1 MLNTP
6 SSSAVENENV
16 VDENVDPNVPEPL
29 DCLETG
35 HVSMT
40 SDDDWVP
47 DEDAIGHM
55 STEDEIDD
63 SQDEEEEEEA
73 NLLPQEHRQRR
84 VNRRCA
90 VALVDAVNVEY
101 LDHGSR
107 SKRCEVCHAPLYEWE
122 VKKRKNEPTTG
133 GSLCCHDGKAA
144 FLSDH
149 FDRPP
154 PEPLRSLW
162 DDLTSREG
170 KLFHS
175 NIRYFNSAL
184 QMASSTSN
192 VVHKSGVSMMVAQGS
207 IYHLLNPIE
216 TSRDPQYVQL
226 YIYCATN
233 DLGLLAVSQLEV
245 M

>member
-1 MLNTP
+1 M
-6 SSSAVENENV
+6 ENENV

-133 GSLCCHDGKAA
+133 GPSAATMGKLLSSLTTLTGH
-144 FLSDH
+144 
-149 FDRPP
+149 
-154 PEPLRSLW
+154 LRSHRGPCGTISRPARGNCSTAIFG
-162 DDLTSREG
+162 TSIQRFRWHQAP
-170 KLFHS
+170 LMWF
-175 NIRYFNSAL
+175 
-184 QMASSTSN
+184 TS
-192 VVHKSGVSMMVAQGS
+192 Q
-207 IYHLLNPIE
+207 E
-216 TSRDPQYVQL
+216 
-226 YIYCATN
+226 
-233 DLGLLAVSQLEV
+233 
-245 M
+245 